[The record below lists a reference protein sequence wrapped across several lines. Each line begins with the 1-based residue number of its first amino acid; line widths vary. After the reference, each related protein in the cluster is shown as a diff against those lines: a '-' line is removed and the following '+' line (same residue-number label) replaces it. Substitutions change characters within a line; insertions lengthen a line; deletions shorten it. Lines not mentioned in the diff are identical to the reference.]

1 VSFAE
6 GALVACKLVCGLGC
20 FPIHTRRQQLAHAW
34 FQACSCRMPCHTP
47 ALTRITIPAGHT
59 SWPPASST
67 PRTRCL
73 CWGCAHAPHP
83 ARSPASQQRGIATR
97 LARAFVC
104 LAMVWV
110 DSPCCM
116 STLTPLRVPDRLTNC
131 SNTPCCMPT
140 LTSSRVLDKLTNCS
154 NTLGPAASVV

>member
-1 VSFAE
+1 MTSFRGLVLHRALPASTGSCYSIPHLYMPTPMMLCDWLPTSKSCPHARAKWFGKAPTQHQHPNKVPVQNICLPVSFAE

-73 CWGCAHAPHP
+73 C
-83 ARSPASQQRGIATR
+83 
-97 LARAFVC
+97 
-104 LAMVWV
+104 
-110 DSPCCM
+110 
-116 STLTPLRVPDRLTNC
+116 
-131 SNTPCCMPT
+131 
-140 LTSSRVLDKLTNCS
+140 
-154 NTLGPAASVV
+154 